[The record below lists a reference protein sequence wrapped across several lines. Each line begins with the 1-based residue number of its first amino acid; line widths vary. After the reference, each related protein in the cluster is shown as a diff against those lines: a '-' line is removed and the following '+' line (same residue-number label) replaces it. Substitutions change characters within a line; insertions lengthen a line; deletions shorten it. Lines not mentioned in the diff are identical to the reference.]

1 MDVLLYFAI
10 LFFKVIEVS
19 IGTIRIVM
27 ITRGERVYG
36 ALLGFFEVIIWIGLV
51 STVLKDVTDDPI
63 KVVIYAAGFAIGNY
77 TGSIFEQ
84 KIGIGNVRVEAI
96 VEDHEGDVL
105 ANTVRREGYAVT
117 VMEGKGMSHN
127 RKVLL
132 MNIKRK
138 DYEKVV
144 NIIKS
149 IQNNVVITMNDIRPV
164 YGGHGILKK

>member
-1 MDVLLYFAI
+1 MNVLIYFAI

-27 ITRGERVYG
+27 ITKGERLYG
-36 ALLGFFEVIIWIGLV
+36 ALLGFFEVIIRIGLV

-63 KVVIYAAGFAIGNY
+63 KVFIYAAGFAIGNY
-77 TGSIFEQ
+77 TGSILEQ
-84 KIGIGNVRVEAI
+84 RIGIGNVRVEAI
-96 VEDHEGDVL
+96 VEDHQGDIL
-105 ANTVRREGYAVT
+105 ANNVRLEGYAVT
-117 VMEGKGMSHN
+117 VMEGSGMSHN

-144 NIIKS
+144 NIIRS